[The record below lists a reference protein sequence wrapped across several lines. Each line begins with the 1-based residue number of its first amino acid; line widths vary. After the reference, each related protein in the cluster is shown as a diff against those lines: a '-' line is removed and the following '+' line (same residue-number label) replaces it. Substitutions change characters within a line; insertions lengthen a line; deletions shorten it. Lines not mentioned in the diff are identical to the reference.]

1 MYSGKNRESLI
12 TDKSAREYFQDSISD
27 ALSNQQVD
35 AAEDTVYYV
44 VNLLANFIRSENL
57 FERTPDGVII
67 KPLAEHY
74 AEAIQGRTSAE
85 QHRALRRLGDV
96 ALFIS
101 GVFSQSLN
109 RKIIDVDYYCAM
121 GGSAYGYLSDNLRGS
136 AGARTLTD
144 IFEELSRKFVDF
156 VDVLAEVN
164 ERTHMNNDADIMRV
178 YELWLR
184 TGSRRAE
191 RTLRSVGIQPAE
203 ASVSRARH

>member
-1 MYSGKNRESLI
+1 MYPGRHQGSLI
-12 TDKSAREYFQDSISD
+12 MEKSAQEYFQDSISD
-27 ALSNQQVD
+27 ALSNQKVE
-35 AAEDTVYYV
+35 AAEYTVYYV

-67 KPLAEHY
+67 KPLAELY
-74 AEAIQGRTSAE
+74 AEAIEGRSSAD

-96 ALFIS
+96 ALFVS

-109 RKIIDVDYYCAM
+109 RKVIDVDYYCAM
-121 GGSAYGYLSDNLRGS
+121 GGSAYGYLSENLRWS
-136 AGARTLTD
+136 AGTRALTEV
-144 IFEELSRKFVDF
+144 FEELSKKFVDF
-156 VDVLAEVN
+156 VDVLAEVS

-178 YELWLR
+178 YELWVR

-191 RTLRSVGIQPAE
+191 RTLRSIGIEPAE

>member
-1 MYSGKNRESLI
+1 MYSDRHQGSLI
-12 TDKSAREYFQDSISD
+12 TEKSAQEYFQDSISD
-27 ALSNQQVD
+27 ALSNQKVE
-35 AAEDTVYYV
+35 AAEYTVYYV

-67 KPLAEHY
+67 KPLAELY
-74 AEAIQGRTSAE
+74 AEAIEGRSSAD

-96 ALFIS
+96 ALFVS

-109 RKIIDVDYYCAM
+109 RKVIDVDYYCAM
-121 GGSAYGYLSDNLRGS
+121 GGSAYGYLSENLRGS
-136 AGARTLTD
+136 AGTRALTEV
-144 IFEELSRKFVDF
+144 FEELSKKFVDF
-156 VDVLAEVN
+156 VDVLAEVS

-178 YELWLR
+178 YELWVR

-191 RTLRSVGIQPAE
+191 RTLRSIGIEPAE

>member
-1 MYSGKNRESLI
+1 ME
-12 TDKSAREYFQDSISD
+12 KSAQEYFQDSISD
-27 ALSNQQVD
+27 ALSNQKVE
-35 AAEDTVYYV
+35 AAEYTVYYV

-67 KPLAEHY
+67 KPLAELY
-74 AEAIQGRTSAE
+74 AEAIEGRSSAD

-96 ALFIS
+96 ALFVS

-109 RKIIDVDYYCAM
+109 RKVIDVDYYCAM
-121 GGSAYGYLSDNLRGS
+121 GGSAYGYLSENLRWS
-136 AGARTLTD
+136 AGTRALTEV
-144 IFEELSRKFVDF
+144 FEELSKKFVDF
-156 VDVLAEVN
+156 VDVLAEVS

-178 YELWLR
+178 YELWVR

-191 RTLRSVGIQPAE
+191 RTLRSIGIEPAE

>member
-109 RKIIDVDYYCAM
+109 RKVIDVDYYCAM